1 LPASLLRS
9 PDEVRKQWKIIFAG
23 SCFRIQP
30 ASRKTRWASACDRQ
44 IDNQTIDDQTIDCQM
59 IDDQTIDDH
68 KIGS

>member
-1 LPASLLRS
+1 LPDSLLRS

-44 IDNQTIDDQTIDCQM
+44 IDNQTIDCQM
-59 IDDQTIDDH
+59 IDYQTIDDH

>member
-1 LPASLLRS
+1 LPDSLLRS

-44 IDNQTIDDQTIDCQM
+44 IDNQTIDYQM

>member
-1 LPASLLRS
+1 LPDSLLRS

-44 IDNQTIDDQTIDCQM
+44 IDYQTIDDHK